1 MRTQWLYR
9 MTVILWANM
18 MILSVFSAVPDDGDN
33 FYVFTN
39 GNTRKAVYS
48 LDQIDKL
55 TFDEQSMS
63 VWTNSGRIDYAYSNV
78 SLMTFK
84 DMGMVPDRVESIGS
98 AARDITIHYDRT
110 AGIVYVRGERLLSGV
125 IIYDMLGKP
134 VTKVLTKG
142 KEYRCSLEIVPS
154 GVYLVRV
161 LDKETDTAVKIV
173 K

>member
-1 MRTQWLYR
+1 

-39 GNTRKAVYS
+39 GNTGKAVYS

-63 VWTNSGRIDYAYSNV
+63 VWTNNGHIDYAYSNI

-84 DMGMVPDRVESIGS
+84 DLGMVPDRVETIGMTT
-98 AARDITIHYDRT
+98 RDITICYDRT
-110 AGIVYVRGERLLSGV
+110 AGMVHVRCDRPLSGV
-125 IIYDMLGKP
+125 IIYDMLGKT
-134 VTKVLTKG
+134 VTKDLTRG
-142 KEYRCSLEIVPS
+142 NEYRCSLETVPS

-161 LDKETDTAVKIV
+161 LDKDTDTAVKIV